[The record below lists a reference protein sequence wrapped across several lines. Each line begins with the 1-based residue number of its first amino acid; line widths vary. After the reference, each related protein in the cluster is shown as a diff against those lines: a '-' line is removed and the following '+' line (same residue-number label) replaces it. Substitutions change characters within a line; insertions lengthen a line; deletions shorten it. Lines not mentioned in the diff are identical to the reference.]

1 MEEATKKTQSKH
13 YNWSSIAKRKYR
25 NCSHELLPKRLVGDQ
40 EDATQSDRLFLPLG
54 VMEKSENG
62 LCLTIENRNSFDG
75 LDPQQIVMKVLLLE
89 CLESWQDR
97 CRCWDLTF
105 PEDGLCS
112 LKVMTPKVVGASCL
126 AKFRPEAGLC
136 AMRKFLGYVWLK
148 SPPLKYESVQTA
160 FVPKTHA
167 DVGLFLCCKL
177 QNCRENGRE
186 TLLWYSGT

>member
-1 MEEATKKTQSKH
+1 
-13 YNWSSIAKRKYR
+13 
-25 NCSHELLPKRLVGDQ
+25 
-40 EDATQSDRLFLPLG
+40 
-54 VMEKSENG
+54 MEKSENG

-89 CLESWQDR
+89 CLESCKIVVDVGF
-97 CRCWDLTF
+97 DF
-105 PEDGLCS
+105 PGGWTL
-112 LKVMTPKVVGASCL
+112 LVKVMTPKVLGASCL